1 MSQRNWAEKPSG
13 YEPARVYDVEDEP
26 AGPDTIVYKRYSFFS
41 CTEWVLEIVTSIGSL
56 VILAAVAAIFATVD
70 GHPLSDWTFP
80 ISLNA
85 VISILTTACSAA
97 IMHGVSTFIS
107 QLKWL
112 HFKNGP
118 QKLEHLER
126 FDEASRG
133 PLGSLKFLV
142 SMKWN
147 LATIGALVTIFR
159 LALSPLAQQVVKI
172 EERVVYKNDTNVT
185 LGYTHTYNRPLDYPD
200 LRGVPQDPNMQAA
213 ILQGLYNI
221 SIPATFAC
229 PLTCEWQD
237 TYVTLGFTSECRNV
251 TQQTLQTRTC
261 ETTSNEAC
269 NMTTPWNI
277 GLSTQKVHTA
287 SGTSFY
293 MNASVA
299 EDEFPEIARFG
310 IYRATSDGGFNQYDM
325 NITECSLSLAA
336 YKYTGARSE
345 GTSFGFTKTEMI
357 ELSGNR
363 TGPPSER
370 GNIFTGITLTKAN
383 DLPPFYMS
391 TYELGALRQFFMSE
405 AIVTKWVDGYRADL
419 GNKVSGLSASALS
432 GDVDIGKRFQKMAI
446 SMTDYLRSGPNS
458 VLAEGKRVEQVSHV
472 SIRWWFFAGPAAI
485 EALALLFA
493 VLTIFSNRKNS
504 GVPLWKSSALAVLAC
519 EHEKKSE
526 LLKTTVKDIKKI
538 EKLAETSFVKLE

>member
-229 PLTCEWQD
+229 PLTC
-237 TYVTLGFTSECRNV
+237 
-251 TQQTLQTRTC
+251 
-261 ETTSNEAC
+261 
-269 NMTTPWNI
+269 
-277 GLSTQKVHTA
+277 LSTQKVHTA

-419 GNKVSGLSASALS
+419 AGTPPIASL
-432 GDVDIGKRFQKMAI
+432 DIKLDA
-446 SMTDYLRSGPNS
+446 NS
-458 VLAEGKRVEQVSHV
+458 VLEPDENDDLDPALEEPELPPPPPPPPAKAPKGSPLEWPYFPTKGLAGTITLDEILPSTVPITTTGGFETLCSYNWVDTKDPTIIVPGKWIRVTRRTSTRL
-472 SIRWWFFAGPAAI
+472 SP
-485 EALALLFA
+485 
-493 VLTIFSNRKNS
+493 LTSQ
-504 GVPLWKSSALAVLAC
+504 
-519 EHEKKSE
+519 
-526 LLKTTVKDIKKI
+526 
-538 EKLAETSFVKLE
+538 

>member
-26 AGPDTIVYKRYSFFS
+26 PGPDTIVYKRYSFFS

-118 QKLEHLER
+118 EKLEHLER

-159 LALSPLAQQVVKI
+159 LGLSPLAQQVVKI

-229 PLTCEWQD
+229 PLTC
-237 TYVTLGFTSECRNV
+237 
-251 TQQTLQTRTC
+251 
-261 ETTSNEAC
+261 
-269 NMTTPWNI
+269 
-277 GLSTQKVHTA
+277 LSTQKVHTA

-432 GDVDIGKRFQKMAI
+432 GDVDIGKRFEKMAI